1 MKRTL
6 LGLIIC
12 LSFVATARAQ
22 EFEIKQYNLNARVD
36 VATQSVEVQARLQMV
51 NLSGKDLLDKLLLA
65 GEDKPRLTFFLNS
78 KTKVASLSI
87 NGAPAS
93 VKTAEDLRNS
103 LLRVSTDITSLIA
116 SAREFEVALNYNISA
131 LERTPYLRISAGES
145 FLLPP
150 SYWFPVVH
158 TPAGDHGADTAPFTL
173 TVAAPAGQKVVSS
186 GIRKSE
192 NSFEQSLAALP
203 FFIVGDFE
211 TVSRGGE
218 TLPVEIYVQTGL
230 NETGKQQIQRLAAE
244 CERVVSF
251 YVKYFGVPMSS
262 PFRVISTS
270 AFGSTAVTGE
280 GLSQTRESSF
290 ATSGALLIDDAFFRR
305 DLLDLGTIELIAGSA
320 SRAWIDGRVL
330 LRGRGNGMLR
340 DALPI
345 YLAARYLGERNGPAQ
360 TESAFDRYRRAYAP
374 VARGS
379 DAPLLLI
386 SPLDRNY
393 TTSMYN
399 KGALVWRLI
408 EKQIGQPAFDALL
421 RRIVDR
427 QRIDILSLAEWRGP
441 LCGVSRCAN
450 LKGLLL
456 SSGGDSRAVNDLFT
470 QWIETVVLPDFAV
483 GQPQP
488 TASGLESTIVNFG
501 NGDFAV
507 AVLAITDTGEKL
519 RQSVNV
525 KGGEYGSVSLPTDK
539 KIVSVEADPEKIFP
553 QKDYSNDSFPRRP
566 SAVDLFG
573 QANLAF
579 ANGDLKTAESKARE
593 AITGAPDSPALQAF
607 LGRILLAQKKNDEAA
622 QIFNTVLKSELI
634 TIQAYAWAHLGL
646 GALAAEQKKPA
657 AAALHFRLASAAEV
671 DVATTIQ
678 ARNGAVAAEQE
689 AGAIKISD
697 DIRSLLK
704 QMDSSILQGSAEAV
718 NPLVDLGNLRRFA
731 QSLVIRKPSV
741 WVTEPLRT
749 EDWDAN
755 RVAVDVTLKIKIEN
769 REHAGRALYVL
780 RRAGGKMLLSEVP
793 IFDVK

>member
-1 MKRTL
+1 
-6 LGLIIC
+6 
-12 LSFVATARAQ
+12 
-22 EFEIKQYNLNARVD
+22 
-36 VATQSVEVQARLQMV
+36 
-51 NLSGKDLLDKLLLA
+51 
-65 GEDKPRLTFFLNS
+65 
-78 KTKVASLSI
+78 
-87 NGAPAS
+87 
-93 VKTAEDLRNS
+93 
-103 LLRVSTDITSLIA
+103 
-116 SAREFEVALNYNISA
+116 
-131 LERTPYLRISAGES
+131 
-145 FLLPP
+145 
-150 SYWFPVVH
+150 
-158 TPAGDHGADTAPFTL
+158 
-173 TVAAPAGQKVVSS
+173 
-186 GIRKSE
+186 
-192 NSFEQSLAALP
+192 
-203 FFIVGDFE
+203 
-211 TVSRGGE
+211 
-218 TLPVEIYVQTGL
+218 
-230 NETGKQQIQRLAAE
+230 
-244 CERVVSF
+244 
-251 YVKYFGVPMSS
+251 
-262 PFRVISTS
+262 
-270 AFGSTAVTGE
+270 
-280 GLSQTRESSF
+280 
-290 ATSGALLIDDAFFRR
+290 
-305 DLLDLGTIELIAGSA
+305 
-320 SRAWIDGRVL
+320 
-330 LRGRGNGMLR
+330 
-340 DALPI
+340 
-345 YLAARYLGERNGPAQ
+345 
-360 TESAFDRYRRAYAP
+360 
-374 VARGS
+374 
-379 DAPLLLI
+379 
-386 SPLDRNY
+386 
-393 TTSMYN
+393 MYN

-408 EKQIGQPAFDALL
+408 EKQIGQPAFDALA

-427 QRIDILSLAEWRGP
+427 QRVDILSLAEWRSP
-441 LCGVSRCAN
+441 LCGAARCAS

-483 GQPQP
+483 GQPQT
-488 TASGLESTIVNFG
+488 TASGVESTIVNFG

-525 KGGEYGSVSLPTDK
+525 KGGEYGSVSLPSDK
-539 KIVSVEADPEKIFP
+539 KIVSIEADPEKSFP
-553 QKDYSNDSFPRRP
+553 QKDYSNDAFPRRP

-657 AAALHFRLASAAEV
+657 EAAPHFRLASAAEV

-731 QSLVIRKPSV
+731 QSLVVRKPSV
-741 WVTEPLRT
+741 WITEPLRT

-769 REHAGRALYVL
+769 REHSGRALYVL